1 MTEDQKRLLAVF
13 EVRVRDLMELCNK
26 QNHTIDE
33 LKTTLFRKEA
43 ELKQAINTI
52 EELNTKCDKLL
63 TARVVSVNEGEM
75 KSARI
80 IEVSAGSRQ
89 VHCTIKRI
97 EAMDDKFLIH
107 LEIAEKSYGLW
118 IDRKDEQLARDAAK
132 QIRNKINQYRQNFA
146 QSDVDV
152 KDLLAMVAF
161 QLSMSNLQLEDK
173 NDTSPITDKVQE
185 LTSELEKYLKDK

>member
-26 QNHTIDE
+26 QNHKIDE
-33 LKTTLFRKEA
+33 LTTVLNHKEA
-43 ELKQAINTI
+43 ELKQAIKTI

-75 KSARI
+75 KSARMRLSKLVR
-80 IEVSAGSRQ
+80 EV
-89 VHCTIKRI
+89 
-97 EAMDDKFLIH
+97 DKC
-107 LEIAEKSYGLW
+107 IALLNEKSYGLW

-161 QLSMSNLQLEDK
+161 QLSMTNLQLEDK
-173 NDTSPITDKVQE
+173 NDTSPITDKIQE
-185 LTSELEKYLKDK
+185 LTGELEQYLKDK